1 MNRTPTLA
9 DSSIAPS
16 RPTRTRPSLA
26 STATERTPA
35 DPSLRPFEPPRDL
48 SVSRGVPTRRSR
60 AMLWVDKYRP
70 HTLDKFQHANADI
83 ATHLKR
89 LVADG
94 DCPHLLFYGVSGA
107 GKKTLALAVLREIFG
122 PSVEKVKVEGKTWK
136 LEQGDR
142 KIEVELTT
150 LSSNYHVE
158 MNPSDVGTKDRYV
171 VQEVIKDMA
180 RSRPIDAA
188 GERGFK
194 VLLLNEV
201 DRLSKEAQHGLRR
214 TMEKYSQACRL
225 ILICNSVSKV
235 LDAVR
240 SRCLPI
246 RVAAPS
252 DAQVEALLNDVAR
265 REKLTLPPELAA
277 SRSTPNA
284 TCVARCSRWR
294 RRGCNSTRSK
304 PINRWRGRT
313 GRRTWR
319 RLRANS
325 SRTIAQA
332 SPADS
337 RSAVRAA
344 GELHPAGGAASP
356 AGAGAQPQAGRGT
369 QARDGEVGGALRTQA
384 AGGTETHHPSRGL
397 RRAVHGDVQ
406 KVPHLILRVRRHAG
420 WEGVKCE

>member
-1 MNRTPTLA
+1 
-9 DSSIAPS
+9 
-16 RPTRTRPSLA
+16 
-26 STATERTPA
+26 
-35 DPSLRPFEPPRDL
+35 
-48 SVSRGVPTRRSR
+48 
-60 AMLWVDKYRP
+60 MLWVDKYRP

-252 DAQVEALLNDVAR
+252 DAQVEALLQRRRSARKVDAAPGAR
-265 REKLTLPPELAA
+265 RSRRAPRRTQHASRAALAGGGA
-277 SRSTPNA
+277 GTTVPVQSRST
-284 TCVARCSRWR
+284 
-294 RRGCNSTRSK
+294 G
-304 PINRWRGRT
+304 G
-313 GRRTWR
+313 GDG
-319 RLRANS
+319 LGG
-325 SRTIAQA
+325 
-332 SPADS
+332 
-337 RSAVRAA
+337 VRAQIA
-344 GELHPAGGAASP
+344 GELLGEQSP
-356 AGAGAQPQAGRGT
+356 SVSCRFA
-369 QARDGEVGGALRTQA
+369 VGCT
-384 AGGTETHHPSRGL
+384 SC
-397 RRAVHGDVQ
+397 
-406 KVPHLILRVRRHAG
+406 
-420 WEGVKCE
+420 W

>member
-1 MNRTPTLA
+1 
-9 DSSIAPS
+9 
-16 RPTRTRPSLA
+16 
-26 STATERTPA
+26 
-35 DPSLRPFEPPRDL
+35 
-48 SVSRGVPTRRSR
+48 
-60 AMLWVDKYRP
+60 MLWVDKYRP

-201 DRLSKEAQHGLRR
+201 DRLSKEAQR
-214 TMEKYSQACRL
+214 
-225 ILICNSVSKV
+225 
-235 LDAVR
+235 R
-240 SRCLPI
+240 SRQTWQ
-246 RVAAPS
+246 PS
-252 DAQVEALLNDVAR
+252 NNL
-265 REKLTLPPELAA
+265 
-277 SRSTPNA
+277 
-284 TCVARCSRWR
+284 
-294 RRGCNSTRSK
+294 
-304 PINRWRGRT
+304 
-313 GRRTWR
+313 
-319 RLRANS
+319 
-325 SRTIAQA
+325 
-332 SPADS
+332 
-337 RSAVRAA
+337 
-344 GELHPAGGAASP
+344 
-356 AGAGAQPQAGRGT
+356 
-369 QARDGEVGGALRTQA
+369 
-384 AGGTETHHPSRGL
+384 
-397 RRAVHGDVQ
+397 
-406 KVPHLILRVRRHAG
+406 
-420 WEGVKCE
+420 

>member
-1 MNRTPTLA
+1 
-9 DSSIAPS
+9 
-16 RPTRTRPSLA
+16 
-26 STATERTPA
+26 
-35 DPSLRPFEPPRDL
+35 
-48 SVSRGVPTRRSR
+48 
-60 AMLWVDKYRP
+60 MLWVDKYRP

-246 RVAAPS
+246 RVGAPT
-252 DAQVEALLNDVAR
+252 DAQVETLLNDVAR

-277 SRSTPNA
+277 R
-284 TCVARCSRWR
+284 VALHAERNMR
-294 RRGCNSTRSK
+294 RALLSLEAARVQQYPFKADQQVAGTD
-304 PINRWRGRT
+304 WE
-313 GRRTWR
+313 
-319 RLRANS
+319 AYV
-325 SRTIAQA
+325 AQI
-332 SPADS
+332 
-337 RSAVRAA
+337 A
-344 GELHPAGGAASP
+344 GELLGEQSP
-356 AGAGAQPQAGRGT
+356 KRLLQIRGRLYELLVNCIPP
-369 QARDGEVGGALRTQA
+369 EVL
-384 AGGTETHHPSRGL
+384 L
-397 RRAVHGDVQ
+397 RRLVRELNRRLDAELKHETAKWAAHYEHRLQEGQ
-406 KVPHLILRVRRHAG
+406 KPIIHL
-420 WEGVKCE
+420 EGFVAQFMATYKKYLISSFG